1 MGALIVL
8 DCKGCDKCEPF
19 ASIPS
24 AIFLSLV
31 FNTLI
36 LVFGGLITLEKPEIE
51 FNNKVTFLFG
61 KYFVQFGVIFSIF
74 LSGTL
79 IISFIS
85 LISGKN
91 CFNSLLKYLRKYKFF
106 SVKYF
111 NSFLLISLIDILI
124 YLVIYRLITP
134 YSTIYSI
141 TEYFTE
147 AIYLLILIIYYKIF
161 EKAHFY
167 LKQILI
173 SYVFFT
179 SGIFLMI
186 FGLSKY
192 FCKSKYVKKEAYGYK
207 IIKYYCIEGT
217 NNYFYNYHYSI
228 LISIIV
234 LPFLFFI
241 KMFMAK
247 KYMEVTE
254 INAFI
259 LTVKKYFMQ
268 LIISSIIFLI
278 VEKGK
283 INKQNFPFNLAY
295 SILYYLASES
305 EEFLFLIYL
314 QKTSLFY
321 IFILLV
327 FRKLDFHL
335 LAGFNGKGNY
345 FLFLIGPI
353 LTNIL
358 GLITFSYQGNRQ
370 LNNIINGPLIK
381 KKANEINDDLLNQ
394 KVTKI
399 NNEPDSFYSKNVSD
413 LNDVIKDKNSI
424 NNFDKEGDTPSFVE
438 NNKEKKDELQEYKNK
453 ILNLESQINFL
464 NIKVRT
470 LQVKNQN
477 LEDTNE
483 KLSEKIAILCEKYN
497 INEDEDELV
506 FVNPK
511 N

>member
-1 MGALIVL
+1 M
-8 DCKGCDKCEPF
+8 
-19 ASIPS
+19 
-24 AIFLSLV
+24 
-31 FNTLI
+31 
-36 LVFGGLITLEKPEIE
+36 
-51 FNNKVTFLFG
+51 
-61 KYFVQFGVIFSIF
+61 
-74 LSGTL
+74 
-79 IISFIS
+79 
-85 LISGKN
+85 
-91 CFNSLLKYLRKYKFF
+91 
-106 SVKYF
+106 
-111 NSFLLISLIDILI
+111 
-124 YLVIYRLITP
+124 
-134 YSTIYSI
+134 
-141 TEYFTE
+141 
-147 AIYLLILIIYYKIF
+147 
-161 EKAHFY
+161 
-167 LKQILI
+167 
-173 SYVFFT
+173 
-179 SGIFLMI
+179 
-186 FGLSKY
+186 
-192 FCKSKYVKKEAYGYK
+192 
-207 IIKYYCIEGT
+207 
-217 NNYFYNYHYSI
+217 
-228 LISIIV
+228 
-234 LPFLFFI
+234 
-241 KMFMAK
+241 
-247 KYMEVTE
+247 
-254 INAFI
+254 
-259 LTVKKYFMQ
+259 
-268 LIISSIIFLI
+268 
-278 VEKGK
+278 
-283 INKQNFPFNLAY
+283 
-295 SILYYLASES
+295 
-305 EEFLFLIYL
+305 
-314 QKTSLFY
+314 
-321 IFILLV
+321 
-327 FRKLDFHL
+327 
-335 LAGFNGKGNY
+335 AGFNGKGNY